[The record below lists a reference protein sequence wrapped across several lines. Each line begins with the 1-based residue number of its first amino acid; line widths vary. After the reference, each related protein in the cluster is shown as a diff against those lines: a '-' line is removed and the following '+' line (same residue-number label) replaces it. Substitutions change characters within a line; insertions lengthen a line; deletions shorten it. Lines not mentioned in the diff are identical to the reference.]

1 MNLIY
6 LISLF
11 IGTVQLLFWLSTYFL
26 RKGIK
31 ESETYRTTELEPLT
45 VILSA
50 RNEAHNLSTFL
61 PHILSQ
67 DYPNFEIIVINDDS
81 TDHSSEVLD
90 HYMAQYVNLRVIN
103 MKNKDRE
110 GKKQALQEGIKQA
123 KYEWLVFTDADCYPQ
138 SNQWLRSIA
147 AKCKEKTD
155 IILGYSPYQKGKGYL
170 NDFIRYETL
179 MTAVIY
185 GTFTQLGMPYMGVG
199 RNMAYRKSRFL
210 EKVDKEKFE
219 KISFGDDDIA
229 VNAMANSQ
237 NTALQFTE
245 KARVM
250 SLAKATLPDFIKQKT
265 RHISSSAYYKPNH
278 QWLLSLLAISQAIF
292 YPFLFFLVFYNTQ
305 AAIYLFIF
313 RMTIFLP
320 NSILL
325 MRKMECKDLIH
336 KAILMDF
343 LFFLYY
349 WYVSFRWISTKKIS
363 WN

>member
-1 MNLIY
+1 M
-6 LISLF
+6 
-11 IGTVQLLFWLSTYFL
+11 Q
-26 RKGIK
+26 
-31 ESETYRTTELEPLT
+31 
-45 VILSA
+45 
-50 RNEAHNLSTFL
+50 
-61 PHILSQ
+61 
-67 DYPNFEIIVINDDS
+67 
-81 TDHSSEVLD
+81 
-90 HYMAQYVNLRVIN
+90 
-103 MKNKDRE
+103 NKDRE

-138 SNQWLRSIA
+138 SNQWLRSLA
-147 AKCKEKTD
+147 AKFNDKTD

-237 NTALQFTE
+237 NTALQFSE

-250 SLAKATLPDFIKQKT
+250 SLPKATLPDFIKQKT

-292 YPFLFFLVFYNTQ
+292 YPFLFFLVFYNTH
-305 AAIYLFIF
+305 AAISLFIF
-313 RMTIFLP
+313 RMMIFLP
-320 NSILL
+320 NLILL

-349 WYVSFRWISTKKIS
+349 WYVSFRWIQTKKIS